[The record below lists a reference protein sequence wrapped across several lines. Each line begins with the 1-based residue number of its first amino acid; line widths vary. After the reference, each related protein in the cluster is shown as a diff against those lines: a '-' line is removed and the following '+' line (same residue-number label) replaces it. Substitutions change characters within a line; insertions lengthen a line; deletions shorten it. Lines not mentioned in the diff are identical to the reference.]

1 MDKRIKKDLVV
12 IAIMLGFIV
21 FAVVKWEIPYFNLL
35 GTSSVSNSE
44 EAKVNNENTQS
55 QTEKSNEDSAIIDG
69 VEYKVNRYNI
79 SKHSDTAIETGN
91 TIYAQIEDGNIIDEH
106 SFVNIDVT
114 IKNMNKDSVTIDVN
128 TLTLNGIETMKT
140 AVKYKVKPVF
150 LKNSDI
156 TLNNQTFELEQGQ
169 SVDITFIYILE
180 DKMAEDKLLS
190 SGAVRFQFI
199 VNPQN
204 VKILDTFSED
214 NERNGIYFIYNLK
227 DIAHK

>member
-44 EAKVNNENTQS
+44 EAKVNNESTQS

-79 SKHSDTAIETGN
+79 SKHSDTDIETGN

-128 TLTLNGIETMKT
+128 TLTLNGIETIKT
-140 AVKYKVKPVF
+140 AVKYRVKPVF

>member
-12 IAIMLGFIV
+12 IVIMLGFIV

-35 GTSSVSNSE
+35 STSSVSNSE

-55 QTEKSNEDSAIIDG
+55 QTEKSKEDSAIIDG

-79 SKHSDTAIETGN
+79 SKHSDTDIETGN

-140 AVKYKVKPVF
+140 AVKYKVKPAF

-169 SVDITFIYILE
+169 AVDITFIYILE

-190 SGAVRFQFI
+190 SGTVRFQFI

-227 DIAHK
+227 DIEHE

>member
-44 EAKVNNENTQS
+44 EAKVNNESTQS

-79 SKHSDTAIETGN
+79 SKHSDTDIETGN